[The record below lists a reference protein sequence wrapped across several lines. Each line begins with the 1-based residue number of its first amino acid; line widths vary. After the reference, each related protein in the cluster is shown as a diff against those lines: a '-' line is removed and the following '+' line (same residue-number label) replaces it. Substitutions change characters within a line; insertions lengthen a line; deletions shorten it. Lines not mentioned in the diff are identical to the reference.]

1 MAVILSLGTL
11 CWEALMSL
19 QSKFRTFHE
28 CIHLRR
34 FSEDKTLVE
43 KRDAVL
49 ARLRS
54 KSPKTFTFFNQGS
67 YEMGTGVKPVN
78 GDYDI
83 DVGVVFDFGNVNSEN
98 PRTVKRWVYDAV
110 KDHTSDVSWKEP
122 CITVQYRTAR
132 EPVYHVDLAIYGK
145 DAYGQLYL
153 ARGKEHS
160 AEPRWERCDPQG
172 LTNTLGNRF
181 AGEDAAQFR
190 RIVQYLKRWKDVNF
204 PVEGNAAPVGIGLTI
219 LAHHRFSP
227 GRSGYPTTYDDLTA
241 LRSLVTNI
249 SAVFV
254 QKWSTGG
261 WAYRIEARVPVVPND
276 DVFARMTDQQ
286 STEFKGRID
295 KLKEQLDE
303 SARTG
308 STMLLRRAFGS
319 DFPE

>member
-1 MAVILSLGTL
+1 
-11 CWEALMSL
+11 MSI

-28 CIHLRR
+28 RIQLRR
-34 FSEDKTLVE
+34 FSEDATLAK

-54 KSPKTFTFFNQGS
+54 RSPKTFTDFNQGS
-67 YEMGTGVKPVN
+67 YEMGTGVKPVS

-83 DVGVVFDFGNVNSEN
+83 DVGVVFDLGNVNSEY

-122 CITVQYRTAR
+122 CITVQYRASH
-132 EPVYHVDLAIYGK
+132 EPVYHVDLAVYGR
-145 DAYGQLYL
+145 DTFGLLYL
-153 ARGKEHS
+153 ARGREHS
-160 AEPRWERCDPQG
+160 ADSRWERCDPQG
-172 LTNTLGNRF
+172 LTSTIGSRF
-181 AGEDAAQFR
+181 TGEDAAQFR
-190 RIVQYLKRWKDVNF
+190 RIVQYLKRWKDANF
-204 PVEGNAAPVGIGLTI
+204 PAEGNAAPVGIGLTI

-227 GRSGYPTTYDDLTA
+227 VRVGYPIAYDDLAA
-241 LRSLVTNI
+241 LHSLVTSI
-249 SAVFV
+249 STMFE
-254 QKWSTGG
+254 QKWSSSGL
-261 WAYRIEARVPVVPND
+261 AYRIVARVPVEPHD

-295 KLKEQLDE
+295 KLKEQLDDA
-303 SARTG
+303 ARTG